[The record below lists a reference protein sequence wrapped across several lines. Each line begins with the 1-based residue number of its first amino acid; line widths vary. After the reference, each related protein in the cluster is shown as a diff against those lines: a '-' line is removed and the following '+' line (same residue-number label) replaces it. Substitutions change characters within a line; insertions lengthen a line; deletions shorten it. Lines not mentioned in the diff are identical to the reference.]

1 MGRRFRVP
9 FLPRSQPFLRPHGEQ
24 VTVGPENSRG
34 WPQSTA
40 GARRLRKEEKMR
52 TWIAGLLALGML
64 VGWVTTATAAPHKAP
79 SAAHLVYLCPTC
91 GIGAARPVACP
102 QCGKA
107 MGRVAAYA
115 CMKDQISS
123 DAPGPC
129 PNCHTPTASL

>member
-1 MGRRFRVP
+1 
-9 FLPRSQPFLRPHGEQ
+9 
-24 VTVGPENSRG
+24 
-34 WPQSTA
+34 
-40 GARRLRKEEKMR
+40 MR

-64 VGWVTTATAAPHKAP
+64 VGWVTTAMAAPHKAA
-79 SAAHLVYLCPTC
+79 SAAPLVYLCPTC

-129 PNCHTPTASL
+129 PNCHTPMASLAALYRHCPTCGFYYPRSKHACPVCAKRHKRRHH